1 MIDPTRTVGYY
12 RVSTEKQADT
22 STVLA
27 RYREDLLNAGI
38 LEPNLYFD
46 IQSGGDAQREGFN
59 SVLRACRDW
68 ADTIALPDFSRFQ
81 RSMSI
86 WESVRP
92 ELVRLNVRII
102 DIYSNLEI
110 DFRTAE
116 GIRNTQIETAQ
127 NEYFRNFAAQ
137 SCLRGQERRRRQ
149 RKPSVAPFGYL
160 IVKDKLIINRNLYKD
175 TGKTYEQIAKEYI
188 ELFIETKILCKTVSL
203 FCEKY
208 GHERIGH
215 GAEDFPHD
223 RSAFKRWL
231 DNPALRGHQAYHHI
245 GNIRRKSAF
254 KNEHL
259 EPRIYYNNHEP
270 LIDNETAN
278 ELDKILSLFQRGPV
292 STAPVN
298 PLSGLMFCG
307 CCGGKIR
314 SKGETYK
321 NKDYRY
327 LFCSNAYPTPG
338 KKQTCQRTGVKRLKV
353 SQVVD
358 ATIDAIIL
366 KAKEIAEWGLT
377 SLSVPESTE
386 IKTLRESIIRLE
398 KLNDPDLIEVI
409 QEKRNRLKSFM
420 DASTKEDYH
429 RSEIELRLQG
439 VCSQRDFWLS
449 LSVAEQKG
457 LFPEFVEKIVIEN
470 QNIKVI
476 LRV

>member
-59 SVLRACRDW
+59 SVLGACRDW
-68 ADTIALPDFSRFQ
+68 ADTIAIPDFSRFQ

-92 ELVRLNVRII
+92 ELVRLNVRIF
-102 DIYSNLEI
+102 DIYAGKEI

-127 NEYFRNFAAQ
+127 NEYYRNFAAQ

-188 ELFIETKILCKTVSL
+188 ELFIETKVLYKTVSL

-208 GHERIGH
+208 GYDRIGH
-215 GAEDFPHD
+215 GADDFPHD

-231 DNPALRGHQAYHHI
+231 ENPALRGHQAYHHL

-254 KNEHL
+254 KNDLL

-270 LIDNETAN
+270 LIDNATAN
-278 ELDKILSLFQRGPV
+278 ELDKILSLSQRGP
-292 STAPVN
+292 SPTNLVN
-298 PLSGLMFCG
+298 PLSGLIFCG
-307 CCGGKIR
+307 CCGGKIH
-314 SKGETYK
+314 SKGERYK
-321 NKDYRY
+321 DKNYRY

-338 KKQTCQRTGVKRLKV
+338 KKQTCPRTGIKRLKV
-353 SQVVD
+353 SEVVE
-358 ATIDAIIL
+358 ATIEAIIL
-366 KAKEIAEWGLT
+366 KAKEIAEWGLNN
-377 SLSVPESTE
+377 LSVSELPE
-386 IKTLRESIIRLE
+386 IKTLKESIFRLE

-409 QEKRNRLKSFM
+409 QEKKNRLKSFM

-429 RSEIELRLQG
+429 RSEIEIRLQG
-439 VCSQRDFWLS
+439 ICSQREFWQS
-449 LSVAEQKG
+449 LSIAEQKG
-457 LFPEFVEKIVIEN
+457 LFPEFVERIVIEDR
-470 QNIKVI
+470 NITVI